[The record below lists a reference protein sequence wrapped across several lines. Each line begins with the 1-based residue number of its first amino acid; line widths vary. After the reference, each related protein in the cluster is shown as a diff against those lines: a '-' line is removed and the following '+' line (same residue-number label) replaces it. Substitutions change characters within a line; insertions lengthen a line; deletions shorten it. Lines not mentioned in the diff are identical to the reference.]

1 MSNFI
6 IGGAVEWE
14 YQFADFVKK
23 DIIYKLKAMG
33 AKKVHSRMKY
43 NATYFYKPNKKEF
56 YRIRQEG
63 NNILLTKKILRNKQ
77 KLPPIEDEII
87 ISKGST
93 YQEIIDFVRAI
104 VPKNY
109 YVQKTE
115 KYREKWNVGR
125 GCHEVVFDEWPGIPV
140 ILEVDC
146 TSKKSLLS
154 MIKKLGLQN
163 TKSYTR
169 GAFDIYQELYDLPD
183 RSIMEGFSIRFC
195 DIKQHLNKYVR
206 KNKNVLDQ
214 FQKRYNKMNRLYS

>member
-1 MSNFI
+1 MFNLMK
-6 IGGAVEWE
+6 GGGVEYE
-14 YQFADFVKK
+14 YQFADFVKR
-23 DIIYKLKAMG
+23 DIVAKLKAMG
-33 AKKVHSRMKY
+33 AKKLHSRIKY
-43 NATYFYKPNKKEF
+43 NATYFYKPDKQEF
-56 YRIRQEG
+56 YRIRKEG
-63 NNILLTKKILRNKQ
+63 NNIALTKKIFRNKQ

-104 VPKNY
+104 APKNY
-109 YVQKTE
+109 YMIQTE